1 MNIIRCFFTPT
12 LCIVLLITSFVT
24 ASGFNK
30 LPKIIDSDGNR
41 RTELSIEPQQ
51 NMGSPLTGITI
62 QSCDTVYY
70 NTGTNCEAKIKLK
83 NIATTT
89 NNCPDSLMRWI
100 VVIDINDDGTDDWE
114 MSTFLPV
121 NNDISNAETGKLDLI
136 RDDNGNGIPDVYLYP
151 SVSGGEITVTFP
163 GFVFGKDTKHRIY
176 WKVFDM
182 CQEVQRCEQIAILK
196 DNQKPIPY
204 CINLKAELFDDP
216 DGNGPI
222 KPLVEMWALNFNIG
236 SFDHCNE
243 QENLFFT
250 FDNISPQVNDTI
262 INGQTINIHTPHYF
276 DKNGAVI
283 GFPHTD
289 SVLLKRY
296 YEGELQLWLP
306 QLKSSAKVWTIDK
319 IIVPN
324 GNKGE
329 VDVQMTVWDQNFNH
343 DYCWIKVWV
352 HSTIVVC
359 PEMYHRIS
367 GRIHTQNEKN
377 IPDVTVFIDRNAP
390 EYPVSSAVE
399 DSSYTFYETA
409 GAFTNDK
416 IKISAQKNDDYT
428 FGVSTLD
435 LVHLFKHIQNITS
448 FTNPYQFIAA
458 DVNNDQKIDQQDLK
472 DLRNVLLG
480 LSESYT
486 NNSWRFPVKNQ
497 TLDVA
502 QVFPYQ
508 DTFSFLIMNHV
519 DSLDFVGVKI
529 GDINNSG
536 FEDFDRQTTGSRN
549 VETISFSTKDILLE
563 KGKTYEIP
571 FTSKD
576 FVDITGFQGT
586 FAFQNLKLENIKPG
600 VTDFSLDNLGKEND
614 GYIPFSYISTKPA
627 TSVENEILFTL
638 VFQAKTNG
646 LLSES
651 FSVNA
656 TSLFPE
662 VYTQQN
668 DQIYALELRFDAFE
682 NPKDFVLF
690 QNTPNPFRENTLI
703 SFFVQ
708 DVQQFEFKVFD
719 QTSKLIYSDQI
730 TAKAGHNVIEF
741 DYPEIVKSGGVYYYQ
756 LINDRYAATK
766 KMVCFP

>member
-1 MNIIRCFFTPT
+1 
-12 LCIVLLITSFVT
+12 
-24 ASGFNK
+24 
-30 LPKIIDSDGNR
+30 
-41 RTELSIEPQQ
+41 
-51 NMGSPLTGITI
+51 
-62 QSCDTVYY
+62 
-70 NTGTNCEAKIKLK
+70 
-83 NIATTT
+83 
-89 NNCPDSLMRWI
+89 
-100 VVIDINDDGTDDWE
+100 
-114 MSTFLPV
+114 
-121 NNDISNAETGKLDLI
+121 
-136 RDDNGNGIPDVYLYP
+136 
-151 SVSGGEITVTFP
+151 
-163 GFVFGKDTKHRIY
+163 
-176 WKVFDM
+176 M
-182 CQEVQRCEQIAILK
+182 CQEVQRCEQILVLE
-196 DNQKPIPY
+196 DNQNPIPY
-204 CINLKAELFDDP
+204 CISLTTELFDDP

-222 KPLVEMWALNFNIG
+222 KPLVEMWAIDFNIA
-236 SFDHCNE
+236 SFDFCTE

-250 FDNISPQVNDTI
+250 FNNISPQVNDTI

-276 DKNGAVI
+276 DKKGAVI
-283 GFPHTD
+283 AYPT
-289 SVLLKRY
+289 SNPQILKKY
-296 YEGELQLWLP
+296 YEGELQQWIPQYKTSARVWL
-306 QLKSSAKVWTIDK
+306 VDE
-319 IIVPN
+319 IISPG

-329 VDVQMTVWDQNFNH
+329 VDAQITVWDQDFNH
-343 DYCWIKVWV
+343 DYCWAKVILMPHFGPGIRIGGSIQTQNGKNMPEIIV
-352 HSTIVVC
+352 FTKKNAPVNPLSTITTQDGSYVI
-359 PEMYHRIS
+359 YTNLSIS
-367 GRIHTQNEKN
+367 
-377 IPDVTVFIDRNAP
+377 
-390 EYPVSSAVE
+390 SS
-399 DSSYTFYETA
+399 
-409 GAFTNDK
+409 DK
-416 IKISAQKNDDYT
+416 IKIFAQKNDDYI
-428 FGVSTLD
+428 FGLSTLD
-435 LVHLFKHIQNITS
+435 LVHLFKHIQNIS
-448 FTNPYQFIAA
+448 PFTNPYQFIAA
-458 DVNNDQKIDQQDLK
+458 DVNNDQKIDQK
-472 DLRNVLLG
+472 DLRDLHNVLLG

-508 DTFSFLIMNHV
+508 DTFSFLVMNHV

-614 GYIPFSYISTKPA
+614 GHIPFSYISTNPV
-627 TSVENEILFTL
+627 SSSENEILFAL

-656 TSLFPE
+656 TSLVPE
-662 VYTQQN
+662 IYTQQH
-668 DQIYALELRFDAFE
+668 DRIYALELRFDTFE

-708 DVQQFEFKVFD
+708 DVQQFEFRIFD
-719 QTSKLIYSDQI
+719 QTAKLIYSDQI
-730 TAKAGHNVIEF
+730 TAKAGHNALEF

-756 LINDRYAATK
+756 LINDKYAATK

>member
-1 MNIIRCFFTPT
+1 MSIIRCFFTPT

-24 ASGFNK
+24 ASGFNI
-30 LPKIIDSDGNR
+30 LPKNVDSGENLK
-41 RTELSIEPQQ
+41 TELSIEPQQ

-89 NNCPDSLMRWI
+89 NNCTDSLMRWI
-100 VVIDINDDGTDDWE
+100 VVIDMNDDGTEDWE

-121 NNDISNAETGKLDLI
+121 NNDISNAATGKLDLI
-136 RDDNGNGIPDVYLYP
+136 RDDDGNGIPDVYLYP
-151 SVSGGEITVTFP
+151 SVSGGELTVTFP

-182 CQEVQRCEQIAILK
+182 CQEVQRCEQIVVLK

-236 SFDHCNE
+236 SFDHCTE

-283 GFPHTD
+283 RYPSTN
-289 SVLLKRY
+289 SALLKRY
-296 YEGELQLWLP
+296 YEGELQLWIP
-306 QLKSSAKVWTIDK
+306 QLKSSARVWTIDK
-319 IIVPN
+319 IFAPG

-329 VDVQMTVWDQNFNH
+329 IDVQMTVWDQDFNH
-343 DYCWIKVWV
+343 DYCWV
-352 HSTIVVC
+352 
-359 PEMYHRIS
+359 RLAAL
-367 GRIHTQNEKN
+367 IHGEPGILIGGKINSQNEKN
-377 IPDVTVFIDRNAP
+377 IRDIVVITNRNSP
-390 EYPVSSAVE
+390 EYPKSTTTTQ
-399 DSSYTFYETA
+399 DGSYA
-409 GAFTNDK
+409 IFTNLSVSASDN
-416 IKISAQKNDDYT
+416 IKIFGHKNDDYT

-435 LVHLFKHIQNITS
+435 LVQLSKHIQNIS
-448 FTNPYQFIAA
+448 PFSNPYQFIAA
-458 DVNNDQKIDQQDLK
+458 DVNNDQIIDQQDLRE
-472 DLRNVLLG
+472 LRNVLLG

-508 DTFSFLIMNHV
+508 DTFSFLVMNHV

-571 FTSKD
+571 VTSKD
-576 FVDITGFQGT
+576 FVDIAGFQGT
-586 FAFQNLKLENIKPG
+586 FAIHNLNLIDIKPG
-600 VTDFSLDNLGKEND
+600 VTDFSFDNLGKEND
-614 GYIPFSYISTKPA
+614 GHIPFSYVSTKPA
-627 TSVENEILFTL
+627 TSAGNEILFTL

-668 DQIYALELRFDAFE
+668 DQMYALELRFDTFE

-690 QNTPNPFRENTLI
+690 QNTPNPFRENTMI
-703 SFFVQ
+703 SFFVH
-708 DVQQFEFKVFD
+708 DIQQFEFRIFD
-719 QTSKLIYSDQI
+719 QTAKQIYSDQI
-730 TAKAGHNVIEF
+730 TAKAGHNAIEF
-741 DYPEIVKSGGVYYYQ
+741 NYPEIVKYGGVFYYQ
-756 LINDRYAATK
+756 LINAKYAATK